1 MGPMGAVPG
10 RQAINQY
17 WTLLRTLAVMFQ
29 FVLPSVASQIDE
41 YMDERTRMHGSVST
55 NV

>member
-1 MGPMGAVPG
+1 MGALPG

-41 YMDERTRMHGSVST
+41 YVVMDERTSMHGSVST